1 MRLVLFVAGATSRT
15 AQAIE
20 NIRAIL
26 PSFQEGAFALEII
39 DVFEEPDLALAD
51 RVFVTPTLLA
61 PEVSRRL
68 VGDLGEKSQLKHFLR
83 TLGYQP

>member
-26 PSFQEGAFALEII
+26 PSFQEGAFAREII

-51 RVFVTPTLLA
+51 RVFVTTTRLA
-61 PEVSRRL
+61 PVSRRL

>member
-61 PEVSRRL
+61 PVSRRL